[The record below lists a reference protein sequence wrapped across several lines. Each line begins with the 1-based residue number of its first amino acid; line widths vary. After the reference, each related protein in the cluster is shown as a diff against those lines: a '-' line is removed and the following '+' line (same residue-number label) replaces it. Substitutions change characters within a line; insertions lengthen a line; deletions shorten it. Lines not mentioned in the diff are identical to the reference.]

1 MSVDRSFLPCLA
13 NSGLG
18 LLRARRSE
26 LRPLI
31 DELNAIAISPDD
43 IRWSVLAPLP
53 VPSSSPATAYGHE
66 VIAAGLLLMSGP
78 IDRGLLLRWLRTSYE
93 RRQSNWLPY
102 ASKD

>member
-43 IRWSVLAPLP
+43 IRVECAG
-53 VPSSSPATAYGHE
+53 T
-66 VIAAGLLLMSGP
+66 IAGA
-78 IDRGLLLRWLRTSYE
+78 
-93 RRQSNWLPY
+93 
-102 ASKD
+102 